1 MKIQFNTA
9 RNIHV
14 EESKN
19 QYFTSQIIND
29 RKGFQSHTAIK
40 SDYLKAKSQCTNL
53 WKWNH

>member
-53 WKWNH
+53 WK